1 MAYVVIRHYKDSSK
15 LIDELAQ
22 RSDEVE
28 SLIRGVPG
36 FVAYNLVRSES
47 GGFSVSVYEDRA
59 GAEQSVVAAREY
71 VQQTLPG
78 LAGPPQVIEG
88 EALISFMA

>member
-1 MAYVVIRHYKDSSK
+1 MPYVVIRHYNDADK

-22 RSDEVE
+22 RADEVE
-28 SLIRGVPG
+28 SLIRGISG

-59 GAEQSVVAAREY
+59 GAEQSVVARASTSSRTFRAWP
-71 VQQTLPG
+71 VRRR
-78 LAGPPQVIEG
+78 
-88 EALISFMA
+88 